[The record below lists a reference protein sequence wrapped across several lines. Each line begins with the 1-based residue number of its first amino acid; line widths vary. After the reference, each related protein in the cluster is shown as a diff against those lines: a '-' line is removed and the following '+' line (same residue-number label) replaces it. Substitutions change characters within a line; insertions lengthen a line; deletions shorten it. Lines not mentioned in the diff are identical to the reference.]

1 MTGLSREFDNLVK
14 QRLGDQEET
23 IVEVLKERETLRNNG
38 ESAKSPDFFQ
48 DNNAIRIK
56 TSIKPYT
63 ITRIKLR
70 SFFIEH
76 FIRWY
81 QQGRFL

>member
-23 IVEVLKERETLRNNG
+23 IVEVLKERETVKKNDD

-48 DNNAIRIK
+48 DNNAIRK
-56 TSIKPYT
+56 KSK
-63 ITRIKLR
+63 
-70 SFFIEH
+70 H
-76 FIRWY
+76 
-81 QQGRFL
+81 

>member
-1 MTGLSREFDNLVK
+1 MTGLSREFDNLAK

-23 IVEVLKERETLRNNG
+23 IVEVLKERETLKNNG

-63 ITRIKLR
+63 TTRIKSK
-70 SFFIEH
+70 SFFI
-76 FIRWY
+76 
-81 QQGRFL
+81 